1 MKDFRKEF
9 KQEFKQA
16 LQEGR
21 AYDFI
26 ANEGYRFSKE
36 ELIEIIKNY
45 DYTLYQL
52 AKQTYTLE
60 ETLKE
65 YGSMVVDNLN
75 DYDFFE
81 ENEEYDDIDI
91 EELMEEVEE
100 EDLEELKDA
109 LKSRFNETFKGNER
123 LLAIQLDG
131 FSHHI
136 VYDFGDKTSQIQR
149 VEFSNYVSKQEF
161 LFNRPQISEE
171 LYNKL
176 KTIFESIGHQT
187 YQNNAKE
194 LIYVRPDER

>member
-1 MKDFRKEF
+1 MKDLRKEL
-9 KQEFKQA
+9 KQA

-26 ANEGYRFSKE
+26 ANEGYQFSKD

-45 DYTLYQL
+45 DFTLYQL
-52 AKQTYTLE
+52 AKQTSTIE

-75 DYDFFE
+75 DVDFFE
-81 ENEEYDDIDI
+81 ED

-109 LKSRFNETFKGNER
+109 LKSRFNELFKGNER
-123 LLAIQLDG
+123 LLAIHLNG
-131 FSHHI
+131 FSHSVI
-136 VYDFGDKTSQIQR
+136 YDFGEKTSQIIQD
-149 VEFSNYVSKQEF
+149 EFSHYTDGTTHK
-161 LFNRPQISEE
+161 
-171 LYNKL
+171 LYK
-176 KTIFESIGHQT
+176 IFEGIGHEA

-194 LIYVRPDER
+194 LLYIKPDER